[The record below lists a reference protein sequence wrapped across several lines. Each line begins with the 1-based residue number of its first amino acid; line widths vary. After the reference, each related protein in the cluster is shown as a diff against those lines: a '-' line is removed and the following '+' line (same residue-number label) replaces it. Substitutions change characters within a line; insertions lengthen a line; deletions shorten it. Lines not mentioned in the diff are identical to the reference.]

1 MKALIVLLILLAP
14 NLAFAGPCERVS
26 RPYAT
31 GATLNFYLV
40 EIDGVDFKE
49 DAAHASG
56 DTVIMKDEGTPA
68 NTTNAFVDE
77 GDSYSIA
84 LTSGELTA
92 ARVTVSIKDQGT
104 KAWLDTCFIIETYGT
119 SGSAQHSTTVSALAA
134 DTITAS
140 SIAADAIGASEIA
153 DGAID
158 AGAIAGDA
166 ITAAK
171 IAADAIGASEIATDA
186 IGAAEI
192 SANAITSSEIADGA
206 IDAGA
211 IASSAITNA
220 KFASGAIDATAIAA
234 DAIGAS
240 EIATDAIGS
249 AELAA
254 SAVTEIQTGLATPA
268 DVNAQVLDVL
278 ATDTFAE
285 LSAMP
290 SVTPTI
296 VDMLRFVYQNNA
308 FKKDRS
314 NALQQLYKA
323 NGSTVLAEFP
333 VSTDGT
339 TTTFGAAVAP

>member
-1 MKALIVLLILLAP
+1 MKRITALVATVLFVPGFAM
-14 NLAFAGPCERVS
+14 AGPCERIS
-26 RPYAT
+26 RACNSSST
-31 GATLNFYLV
+31 VNFYLLDT
-40 EIDGVDFKE
+40 DGVDFKE

-68 NTTNAFVDE
+68 NTTNGFVDE
-77 GDSYSIA
+77 GDSYSLA
-84 LTSGELTA
+84 LTATELNASRITI
-92 ARVTVSIKDQGT
+92 SIKDQGT

-119 SGSAQHSTTVSALAA
+119 SCGQHNTTVSALAS
-134 DTITAS
+134 DTVTAA
-140 SIAADAIGASEIA
+140 SIAADAIGASE
-153 DGAID
+153 
-158 AGAIAGDA
+158 
-166 ITAAK
+166 

-186 IGAAEI
+186 IGATEI
-192 SANAITSSEIADGA
+192 AANAITSSEIADGA

-211 IASSAITNA
+211 LASDTITAA
-220 KFASGAIDATAIAA
+220 KIAA

-240 EIATDAIGS
+240 EIAANAITSSELATDAIGS
-249 AELAA
+249 AQLAA
-254 SAVTEIQTGLATPA
+254 TAVTEIQTGLATSASISALNNISTA

-323 NGSTVLAEFP
+323 NGTTVLAEFP

>member
-1 MKALIVLLILLAP
+1 MKALIVLLVLLIP
-14 NLAFAGPCERVS
+14 GIAFAGPCERVS

-31 GATLNFYLV
+31 AATLNFYLLD
-40 EIDGVDFKE
+40 IDGVDFKE

-68 NTTNAFVDE
+68 NTTNGFVDE

-84 LTSGELTA
+84 LSSGELTA
-92 ARVTVSIKDQGT
+92 ARATVSVKDQGT

-119 SGSAQHSTTVSALAA
+119 SGSAQHSTTVSALAT
-134 DTITAS
+134 DTITA
-140 SIAADAIGASEIA
+140 AAIA
-153 DGAID
+153 DNAID
-158 AGAIAGDA
+158 AGALATDT

-171 IAADAIGASEIATDA
+171 IAADAVGASEIAADAIGASEIATDA

-192 SANAITSSEIADGA
+192 AANAITSSEIADSS
-206 IDAGA
+206 IDAG
-211 IASSAITNA
+211 
-220 KFASGAIDATAIAA
+220 AIAA

-240 EIATDAIGS
+240 EIAADAITS
-249 AELAA
+249 SELAA

-308 FKKDRS
+308 FKKDRVS
-314 NALQQLYKA
+314 ALQQLYKA

>member
-1 MKALIVLLILLAP
+1 MKALIVLLVLLIP
-14 NLAFAGPCERVS
+14 GIAFAGPCERVS

-31 GATLNFYLV
+31 AATLNFYLLD
-40 EIDGVDFKE
+40 IDGVDFKE

-68 NTTNAFVDE
+68 NTASGFVDE
-77 GDSYSIA
+77 GDSYSLA
-84 LTSGELTA
+84 LSSGELTA
-92 ARVTVSIKDQGT
+92 ARVTVSVKDQST
-104 KAWLDTCFIIETYGT
+104 KTWLDTCFIIETYGT
-119 SGSAQHSTTVSALAA
+119 SASAQHSTTVSALAA
-134 DTITAS
+134 DTITATA
-140 SIAADAIGASEIA
+140 IATDAIGATE
-153 DGAID
+153 
-158 AGAIAGDA
+158 
-166 ITAAK
+166 

-192 SANAITSSEIADGA
+192 AANAITSSEIADSS
-206 IDAGA
+206 IDAG
-211 IASSAITNA
+211 
-220 KFASGAIDATAIAA
+220 AIAA

-240 EIATDAIGS
+240 EIAADAITS
-249 AELAA
+249 SELAA

-308 FKKDRS
+308 FKKDRVS
-314 NALQQLYKA
+314 ALQQLYKA

>member
-1 MKALIVLLILLAP
+1 MKALIVLLVLLIPGIA
-14 NLAFAGPCERVS
+14 LAGPCERVS

-31 GATLNFYLV
+31 AATLNFYLLD
-40 EIDGVDFKE
+40 IDGVDFKE

-68 NTTNAFVDE
+68 NTTNGFVDE
-77 GDSYSIA
+77 GDSYSLA
-84 LTSGELTA
+84 LSSGELTA
-92 ARVTVSIKDQGT
+92 ARVTVSVKDQGT

-134 DTITAS
+134 DTITATAIATDAIGATE
-140 SIAADAIGASEIA
+140 IAADAVGASE
-153 DGAID
+153 
-158 AGAIAGDA
+158 
-166 ITAAK
+166 

-192 SANAITSSEIADGA
+192 AANAITSSEIADSS
-206 IDAGA
+206 IDAG
-211 IASSAITNA
+211 
-220 KFASGAIDATAIAA
+220 AIAA

-240 EIATDAIGS
+240 EIAADAITS
-249 AELAA
+249 SELAA
-254 SAVTEIQTGLATPA
+254 SAVTEIQAGLATPA
-268 DVNAQVLDVL
+268 DVNAQVLDVM
-278 ATDTFAE
+278 TVDQFAE

-296 VDMLRFVYQNNA
+296 LDMLRFVYQNNA
-308 FKKDRS
+308 FKKDRVS
-314 NALQQLYKA
+314 ALQQLYKA

>member
-1 MKALIVLLILLAP
+1 MKALIVLLVLLIP
-14 NLAFAGPCERVS
+14 GIAFAGPCERVS

-31 GATLNFYLV
+31 AATLNFYLLD
-40 EIDGVDFKE
+40 IDGVDFKE

-68 NTTNAFVDE
+68 NTASGFVDE
-77 GDSYSIA
+77 GDSYSLA
-84 LTSGELTA
+84 LSSGELTA
-92 ARVTVSIKDQGT
+92 ARVTVSVKDQST
-104 KAWLDTCFIIETYGT
+104 KTWLDTCFIIETYGT
-119 SGSAQHSTTVSALAA
+119 SASAQHSTTVSALAA
-134 DTITAS
+134 DTITATAIATDAIGATE
-140 SIAADAIGASEIA
+140 IAADAIGASEIA
-153 DGAID
+153 
-158 AGAIAGDA
+158 
-166 ITAAK
+166 
-171 IAADAIGASEIATDA
+171 ADAIGASEVATDA

-192 SANAITSSEIADGA
+192 AANAITSSEIADSS
-206 IDAGA
+206 IDAG
-211 IASSAITNA
+211 
-220 KFASGAIDATAIAA
+220 AIAA

-240 EIATDAIGS
+240 EIAADAITS
-249 AELAA
+249 SELAA

-308 FKKDRS
+308 FKKDRVS
-314 NALQQLYKA
+314 ALQQLYKA